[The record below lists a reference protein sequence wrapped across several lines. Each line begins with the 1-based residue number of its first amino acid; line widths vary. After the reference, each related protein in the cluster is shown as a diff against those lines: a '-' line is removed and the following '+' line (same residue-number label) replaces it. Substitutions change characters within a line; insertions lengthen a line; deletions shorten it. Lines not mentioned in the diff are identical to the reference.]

1 MKPVKLMKP
10 MKLAVALA
18 LALVVIAA
26 AAAPARA
33 GGLRVHHVPPAD
45 APAGAPLELIAAAP
59 AAVPALVAHYRPI
72 GATAFSAIEL
82 VRRDDMR
89 WVAVVPAAAVAP
101 PGIEYYLDAGGAPV
115 FASAQAPHTTRV
127 GVTSAAARRAR
138 DEARVAS
145 RRYRIHGSAEWVDYG
160 TRSDVDRYYRG
171 DIDFSYRLWAYPL
184 EEIRFGFS
192 RLLGETNS
200 ARAGFNVA
208 GWFELGLAPI
218 EGIALDG
225 RAIVLATPESVALG
239 GRAELRIGVRD
250 GTHVATGVEYLAD
263 VGVTGFFRLGWA
275 TVPRT
280 PMAATIEITNLPA
293 SAQDV
298 GVRLYYD
305 IAREL
310 AYGLRLGLRLGYAAR
325 AQDLFGFT
333 GGTTASID
341 F

>member
-1 MKPVKLMKP
+1 MKP
-10 MKLAVALA
+10 MKPIRLVLA
-18 LALVVIAA
+18 LALVAAAA

-33 GGLRVHHVPPAD
+33 GELRVHHVPPAD
-45 APAGAPLELIAAAP
+45 APAGAPLELVAAAP
-59 AAVPALVAHYRPI
+59 AAVPALVAHYRAV

-89 WVAVVPAAAVAP
+89 WVAVVPAEAVTP

-115 FASAQAPHTTRV
+115 FASAQTPHTTRV
-127 GVTSAAARRAR
+127 GVTAVAARRAR
-138 DEARVAS
+138 DEERVLD

-160 TRSDVDRYYRG
+160 TRTDIDRYYRA
-171 DIDFSYRLWAYPL
+171 DIDFAYRLWAYPL

-192 RLLGETNS
+192 RLLGETGS
-200 ARAGFNVA
+200 ARSGFNVA

-218 EGIALDG
+218 EGVALDG

-250 GTHVATGVEYLAD
+250 GTHVAAGVEYLAD
-263 VGVTGFFRLGWA
+263 VGATGFFRLGWGS
-275 TVPRT
+275 VPRT
-280 PMAATIEITNLPA
+280 PMTATIEVTNLPA
-293 SAQDV
+293 STSDV

-310 AYGLRLGLRLGYAAR
+310 GYGLRLGLRLGYAAR